1 MTVWPRDL
9 WSAVSCL
16 RRALWLGDSPDP
28 VERFYICR
36 VSPRLCGTDSW
47 YSCLRMDKP
56 VTQRA
61 CRCCCRPHSSSSVN
75 TISFHIFIMNF
86 LNRILY
92 RSTAR
97 VETPLYIREGKTPEM
112 CLTAFCLSS
121 VVSHHTLSIWAL
133 PALVLTW
140 FSTTSLLFPVTPHL
154 PKAPLSSRLCAYVL
168 CVGCS
173 I

>member
-36 VSPRLCGTDSW
+36 VSPRLCDTDSW

-97 VETPLYIREGKTPEM
+97 VETPLYIREGKNPRNVLN
-112 CLTAFCLSS
+112 CFLLVFSGFP
-121 VVSHHTLSIWAL
+121 SHAL
-133 PALVLTW
+133 HLGSPCPGAHLILHYIPLVPGN
-140 FSTTSLLFPVTPHL
+140 STSP
-154 PKAPLSSRLCAYVL
+154 
-168 CVGCS
+168 
-173 I
+173 